1 MFDYPINLEIEYIND
16 FEYRWCIRNLFKHPS
31 LKSKCDNKTDN
42 SIGNGTDNDDI
53 TLTLDE
59 LDYDEFSSSVF
70 LKEVFSDTSTNKEL
84 MLLYKSAAAVMF
96 STDENTGFVV
106 LLAYDNLDLFHKCL
120 CMFYKTNTCLDNPY
134 YTELLKKF
142 IC

>member
-16 FEYRWCIRNLFKHPS
+16 FEYRWCIRELFKHPS
-31 LKSKCDNKTDN
+31 LNSKPNNKTN
-42 SIGNGTDNDDI
+42 SAGDIVTNDDDI
-53 TLTLDE
+53 TNDE

-70 LKEVFSDTSTNKEL
+70 LKEVFNDTSTNKEL

-120 CMFYKTNTCLDNPY
+120 CVFYKTNTCLDNPY